1 MFKLGVIGPEDL
13 VNKSM
18 EVAADYKTLI
28 AHPLPYKNEEAALSL
43 VKENE
48 DAIDG
53 FLFTGFVPYY
63 RVKDLGITS
72 KPLFYY
78 PISGSSLQKAL
89 FMMKVHSEV
98 DISKL
103 SIDTLSKQEIEEIYS
118 ELRLSSS
125 NIYINQKSL
134 SEFNLEQYV
143 EFHEKL
149 FNSSSTCAAVTAVNS
164 VYEALRL
171 RNIPVFR
178 ILPSLHTMKETFALI
193 QSASKTYMAEN
204 SQIII
209 QIISVEDYCPGES
222 QVSGIVRR
230 EKRLQLYQELLK
242 YGRKYQVSVFSTE
255 GDEFVLLI
263 TRGTFNEYS
272 NFYET
277 MPILSYIEDSLNI
290 SASMGIGMG
299 RSALEAE
306 ENARQ
311 ALMLSRKNQG
321 CKAYIINQDKEV
333 WGPIGTSSSMNY
345 SLKSSDE
352 RLVELARKANISIST
367 LTQISDLV
375 KRLNRHNIS
384 ANDIE
389 EGLNVTLRT
398 ANRIINKLVEA
409 GIAEN
414 VGIEQPAYRGR
425 PRQIYNIK
433 I

>member
-1 MFKLGVIGPEDL
+1 MFKLGIIGPEDL
-13 VNKSM
+13 VNRSM
-18 EVAADYKTLI
+18 EVAADYKALEI
-28 AHPLPYKNEEAALSL
+28 YSLPYKNEDAALSL

-48 DAIDG
+48 DAVDG

-63 RVKDLGITS
+63 RVKDLGITN

-78 PISGSSLQKAL
+78 PISGSSLQKTL
-89 FMMKVHSEV
+89 FMMKVHSDV
-98 DISKL
+98 DISRL
-103 SIDTLSKQEIEEIYS
+103 SIDTLSNHEIEEIYS
-118 ELRLSSS
+118 ELQLSSS
-125 NIYINQKSL
+125 NIYIYEKSL

-149 FNSSSTCAAVTAVNS
+149 YSNSSSCAAVTAVNS
-164 VYEALRL
+164 VYEALRQ

-178 ILPSLHTMKETFALI
+178 VLPSLHTMRETLALI
-193 QSASKTYMAEN
+193 QSASETYMAEN

-209 QIISVEDYCPGES
+209 QIINVDDYFPGES
-222 QVSGIVRR
+222 HLSSIVRR
-230 EKRLQLYQELLK
+230 EKRLELYQELLK

-255 GDEFVLLI
+255 GEEFVLLI

-277 MPILSYIEDSLNI
+277 MPLLSYIEDSLNI
-290 SASMGIGMG
+290 SVSMGIGMG

-311 ALMLSRKNQG
+311 ALMLSRKNQC

-333 WGPIGTSSSMNY
+333 WGPIGTTSSMNY
-345 SLKSSDE
+345 LLKSNDDK
-352 RLVELARKANISIST
+352 LVEIARQANISIST

-375 KRLNRHNIS
+375 KRLDRHNIS
-384 ANDIE
+384 ANEIE

-398 ANRIINKLVEA
+398 ANRIVNKLVQA

-425 PRQIYNIK
+425 PRQVYNIK